1 MTVKLNFILKFIV
14 LQIII
19 PFCFVYSQDHEK
31 SRLLLDKV
39 SKNMLSKENMNFE
52 FVYKLENSK
61 EKITQEI
68 KGNAQ
73 ISGEKYKLN
82 FMDIEQIYDG
92 YKTYTIIPEN
102 EEINIETG
110 DGNSDLII
118 KPTNLI
124 TFYTSGYGYEWDIK
138 QIVMGRTIQYVKL
151 LPIEENSDVKYLLIG
166 VDIKNLNLFKIIEIG
181 KNGTNTTLKIESQSY
196 NISLPENHFNFDTEL
211 YKDYFINE
219 DS

>member
-14 LQIII
+14 LLII
-19 PFCFVYSQDHEK
+19 PFCLLYSQDDEK
-31 SRLLLDKV
+31 SRLLLDRV
-39 SKNMLSKENMNFE
+39 SKNMLSKESMSFE
-52 FVYKLENSK
+52 FAYKLENSK
-61 EKITQEI
+61 EKISQEI
-68 KGNAQ
+68 VGNAQ

-82 FMDIEQIYDG
+82 FMDIQQIYDG
-92 YKTYTIIPEN
+92 HKTYTIIPEN
-102 EEINIETG
+102 EEINIDSG
-110 DGNSDLII
+110 DGNSDLMI

-166 VDIKNLNLFKIIEIG
+166 IDINNLNLYKIIEIG
-181 KNGTNTTLKIESQSY
+181 QNGTNTTLKITNQSF
-196 NISLPENHFNFDTEL
+196 NVSLPQNHFKFNPES

>member
-1 MTVKLNFILKFIV
+1 MITKINPIINFFL
-14 LQIII
+14 LQIISI
-19 PFCFVYSQDHEK
+19 YFVFGQGHEE

-39 SKNMLSKENMNFE
+39 SKNLLSKENMNFE
-52 FVYKLENSK
+52 FTYKLENNK

-68 KGNAQ
+68 EGNAQ

-92 YKTYTIIPEN
+92 YRTYTIIPEN
-102 EEINIETG
+102 EEINIESG
-110 DGNSDLII
+110 DGNSDLMI

-151 LPIEENSDVKYLLIG
+151 LPVEENSDVKYLLLG
-166 VDIKNLNLFKIIEIG
+166 VDINNLNLFKIIEIG
-181 KNGTNTTLKIESQSY
+181 KNGTNTTLKIKSQSF
-196 NISLPENHFNFDTEL
+196 NISLPEKHFNFDSEL

>member
-1 MTVKLNFILKFIV
+1 MTVKLNFILKFIF
-14 LQIII
+14 LLII
-19 PFCFVYSQDHEK
+19 PLRLLYSQDHEK

-39 SKNMLSKENMNFE
+39 SKNMLSKENMSFE
-52 FVYKLENSK
+52 FAYKLENSK
-61 EKITQEI
+61 EKISQEI
-68 KGNAQ
+68 VGNAQ

-82 FMDIEQIYDG
+82 FMDIQQIYDG
-92 YKTYTIIPEN
+92 HKTYTIIPEN
-102 EEINIETG
+102 EEINIDSG
-110 DGNSDLII
+110 DGNSELMI

-166 VDIKNLNLFKIIEIG
+166 VDINNLNLFKIIEIG
-181 KNGTNTTLKIESQSY
+181 KNGTNTTLKIENQSY
-196 NISLPENHFNFDTEL
+196 NISLPENHFNFDAEL

>member
-1 MTVKLNFILKFIV
+1 MITKINILINFFLV
-14 LQIII
+14 QIISI
-19 PFCFVYSQDHEK
+19 YFVLGQGHEE

-39 SKNMLSKENMNFE
+39 SKNLLSKENMNFE
-52 FVYKLENSK
+52 FTYKLENSK

-68 KGNAQ
+68 EGNAQ

-92 YKTYTIIPEN
+92 YRTYTIVPEN
-102 EEINIETG
+102 EEINIESG
-110 DGNSDLII
+110 DGNSDLMI

-124 TFYTSGYGYEWDIK
+124 TFYTNGYGYEWDIK
-138 QIVMGRTIQYVKL
+138 QIVLGRTIQYVKL
-151 LPIEENSDVKYLLIG
+151 LPIKEDSDVKYLLIG
-166 VDIKNLNLFKIIEIG
+166 VDVNNLNLYKIIEIG
-181 KNGTNTTLKIESQSY
+181 KNGTNTTLKIKNQSY
-196 NISLPENHFNFDTEL
+196 NITLPENHFNFNPEL

>member
-1 MTVKLNFILKFIV
+1 MITKINILINFFLV
-14 LQIII
+14 QIISI
-19 PFCFVYSQDHEK
+19 YFVLGQGHEE

-39 SKNMLSKENMNFE
+39 SKNLLSKENMNFE
-52 FVYKLENSK
+52 FTYKLENSK

-68 KGNAQ
+68 EGNAQ

-82 FMDIEQIYDG
+82 FMDIQQIYDG

-110 DGNSDLII
+110 DGNSDLMI
-118 KPTNLI
+118 KPTNFI
-124 TFYTSGYGYEWDIK
+124 TIYTNGYGYEWDIK
-138 QIVMGRTIQYVKL
+138 QIVLGRTIQYVKL
-151 LPIEENSDVKYLLIG
+151 LPIKEDSDVKYLLIG
-166 VDIKNLNLFKIIEIG
+166 VDVNNLNLFKIIEIG
-181 KNGTNTTLKIESQSY
+181 KNGTNTTLKIKNQSY
-196 NISLPENHFNFDTEL
+196 NITLPENHFNFNPEL

>member
-1 MTVKLNFILKFIV
+1 MTTKINILINFFLV
-14 LQIII
+14 QIISI
-19 PFCFVYSQDHEK
+19 YFVLGQGHEE

-39 SKNMLSKENMNFE
+39 SKNLLSKENMNFE
-52 FVYKLENSK
+52 FTYKLENSK

-68 KGNAQ
+68 EGNAQ

-92 YKTYTIIPEN
+92 YRTYTIVPEN
-102 EEINIETG
+102 EEINIESG
-110 DGNSDLII
+110 DGNSDLMI

-124 TFYTSGYGYEWDIK
+124 TFYTNGYGYEWDIK
-138 QIVMGRTIQYVKL
+138 QIVLGRTIQYVKL
-151 LPIEENSDVKYLLIG
+151 LPIKEDSDVKYLLIG
-166 VDIKNLNLFKIIEIG
+166 VDVNNLNLFKIIEIG
-181 KNGTNTTLKIESQSY
+181 KNGTNTTLKIKNQSY
-196 NISLPENHFNFDTEL
+196 NITLPENHFNFNPEL

>member
-1 MTVKLNFILKFIV
+1 MITKINILTNFFLV
-14 LQIII
+14 QIISI
-19 PFCFVYSQDHEK
+19 YFVLGQGHEE

-39 SKNMLSKENMNFE
+39 SKNLLSKENMNFE
-52 FVYKLENSK
+52 FTYKLENSK

-68 KGNAQ
+68 EGNAQ

-92 YKTYTIIPEN
+92 YRTYTIVPEN
-102 EEINIETG
+102 EEINIESG
-110 DGNSDLII
+110 DGNSDLMI

-124 TFYTSGYGYEWDIK
+124 TFYTNGYGYEWDIK
-138 QIVMGRTIQYVKL
+138 QIVLGRTIQYVKL
-151 LPIEENSDVKYLLIG
+151 LPIKEDSDVKYLLIG
-166 VDIKNLNLFKIIEIG
+166 VDVNNLNLYKIIEIG
-181 KNGTNTTLKIESQSY
+181 KNGTNTTLKIKNQSY
-196 NISLPENHFNFDTEL
+196 NITLPENHFNFNPEL

>member
-14 LQIII
+14 LLIT
-19 PFCFVYSQDHEK
+19 PFCVVYSQDHDK

-39 SKNMLSKENMNFE
+39 SKNMLSKENMSFE

-61 EKITQEI
+61 EKISQEI
-68 KGNAQ
+68 IGNAQ

-82 FMDIEQIYDG
+82 FMDIQQIYDG
-92 YKTYTIIPEN
+92 NKTYTIIPEN
-102 EEINIETG
+102 EEINIDSG
-110 DGNSDLII
+110 DGNSDLMI

-151 LPIEENSDVKYLLIG
+151 LPIEENTDVKYLLIG
-166 VDIKNLNLFKIIEIG
+166 IDINNLILYKIIEIG
-181 KNGTNTTLKIESQSY
+181 KNGTNTTLKIINQSY
-196 NISLPENHFNFDTEL
+196 NTALPKNHFKFNPES

>member
-14 LQIII
+14 LLII
-19 PFCFVYSQDHEK
+19 PFCVVYSQDHEK

-39 SKNMLSKENMNFE
+39 SKNMLSKENMSFE

-61 EKITQEI
+61 EKISQEI
-68 KGNAQ
+68 IGNAQ

-82 FMDIEQIYDG
+82 FMDIQQIYDG
-92 YKTYTIIPEN
+92 NKTYTIIPEN
-102 EEINIETG
+102 EEINIDSG
-110 DGNSDLII
+110 DGNSDLMI

-151 LPIEENSDVKYLLIG
+151 LPIEENTDVKYLLIG
-166 VDIKNLNLFKIIEIG
+166 IDINNLILYKIIEIG
-181 KNGTNTTLKIESQSY
+181 KNGTNTTLKIINQSY
-196 NISLPENHFNFDTEL
+196 NTALPKNHFKFNPES

>member
-1 MTVKLNFILKFIV
+1 MRVKFNYI
-14 LQIII
+14 QI
-19 PFCFVYSQDHEK
+19 FVALLMVSCVVYSQGNEK
-31 SRLLLDKV
+31 SKLLLDKV
-39 SKNMLSKENMNFE
+39 SKNMLNKENMYFE
-52 FVYKLENSK
+52 FVYKLDNSK
-61 EKITQEI
+61 EKISQEI
-68 KGNAQ
+68 EGNAQ

-110 DGNSDLII
+110 DGNSDLVI
-118 KPTNLI
+118 KPTSLL
-124 TFYTSGYGYEWDIK
+124 TFYTSGYRYEWDIK

-151 LPIEENSDVKYLLIG
+151 LPIEENSEVKYLLIG
-166 VDIKNLNLFKIIEIG
+166 VDINNLNLFKIIEIG
-181 KNGTNTTLKIESQSY
+181 KNGTNTTLKIKNQSY
-196 NISLPENHFNFDTEL
+196 NISLPEDNFKFNPES

>member
-14 LQIII
+14 LLII
-19 PFCFVYSQDHEK
+19 PFCVVYSQDHKK

-39 SKNMLSKENMNFE
+39 SKNMLSKENMSFE

-61 EKITQEI
+61 EKISQEI
-68 KGNAQ
+68 IGNAQ

-82 FMDIEQIYDG
+82 FMDIQQIYDG
-92 YKTYTIIPEN
+92 NKTYTIIPEN
-102 EEINIETG
+102 EEISIDSG
-110 DGNSDLII
+110 DGNSDLMI

-151 LPIEENSDVKYLLIG
+151 LPIEENTDVKYLLIG
-166 VDIKNLNLFKIIEIG
+166 IDINNLILYKIIEIG
-181 KNGTNTTLKIESQSY
+181 KNGTNTTLKIINQSY
-196 NISLPENHFNFDTEL
+196 NTALPKNHFKFNPES

>member
-1 MTVKLNFILKFIV
+1 M
-14 LQIII
+14 
-19 PFCFVYSQDHEK
+19 
-31 SRLLLDKV
+31 LLDRV
-39 SKNMLSKENMNFE
+39 SKNMLNKENMNFE

-68 KGNAQ
+68 EGNAQ

-82 FMDIEQIYDG
+82 FMGVQQIYDG
-92 YKTYTIIPEN
+92 YKTYTIIQEN
-102 EEINIETG
+102 EEVDIESG
-110 DGNSDLII
+110 DGNSDLMI

-124 TFYTSGYGYEWDIK
+124 TFYTNGYEYKLDIK

-166 VDIKNLNLFKIIEIG
+166 VDITNLNLFKIIEIG
-181 KNGTNTTLKIESQSY
+181 KNGTNTTLKIKNQSY
-196 NISLPENHFNFDTEL
+196 NISLPENHFNFDPEL

>member
-14 LQIII
+14 LLII
-19 PFCFVYSQDHEK
+19 PFCVVYSQDHDK

-39 SKNMLSKENMNFE
+39 SKNMLSKENMSFE

-61 EKITQEI
+61 EKISQEI
-68 KGNAQ
+68 IGNAQ

-82 FMDIEQIYDG
+82 FMDIQQIYDG
-92 YKTYTIIPEN
+92 NKTYTIIPEN
-102 EEINIETG
+102 EEISIDSG
-110 DGNSDLII
+110 DGNSDLMI

-151 LPIEENSDVKYLLIG
+151 LPIEENTDVKYLLIG
-166 VDIKNLNLFKIIEIG
+166 IDISNLILYKIIEIG
-181 KNGTNTTLKIESQSY
+181 KNGTNTTLKIINQSY
-196 NISLPENHFNFDTEL
+196 NTALPKNHFKFNPES

>member
-1 MTVKLNFILKFIV
+1 MITKINILINFFLI
-14 LQIII
+14 QIISI
-19 PFCFVYSQDHEK
+19 YFVLGQGHEE

-39 SKNMLSKENMNFE
+39 SKNLLSKENMNFE
-52 FVYKLENSK
+52 FTYKLENSK

-68 KGNAQ
+68 EGNAQ

-92 YKTYTIIPEN
+92 YRTYTIVPEN
-102 EEINIETG
+102 EEINIESG
-110 DGNSDLII
+110 DGNSDLMI

-124 TFYTSGYGYEWDIK
+124 TFYTNGYGYEWDIK
-138 QIVMGRTIQYVKL
+138 QIVLGRTIQFVKL
-151 LPIEENSDVKYLLIG
+151 LPIKEDSDVKYLLIG
-166 VDIKNLNLFKIIEIG
+166 VDINNLNLFKIIEIG
-181 KNGTNTTLKIESQSY
+181 KNGTNTTLKIKNQSY
-196 NISLPENHFNFDTEL
+196 NIILPKNHFNFNPEL

>member
-14 LQIII
+14 LLII
-19 PFCFVYSQDHEK
+19 PFCVVYSQDHEK

-39 SKNMLSKENMNFE
+39 SKNMLSKENMSFE

-61 EKITQEI
+61 EKISQEI
-68 KGNAQ
+68 TGNAQ

-82 FMDIEQIYDG
+82 FMDIQQIYDG
-92 YKTYTIIPEN
+92 NKTYTIIPEN
-102 EEINIETG
+102 EEISIDSG
-110 DGNSDLII
+110 DGNSDLMI

-151 LPIEENSDVKYLLIG
+151 LPIEENTDVKYLLIG
-166 VDIKNLNLFKIIEIG
+166 IDINNLILYKIIEIG
-181 KNGTNTTLKIESQSY
+181 KNGTNTTLKIINQSY
-196 NISLPENHFNFDTEL
+196 NTALPKNHFKFNPES

>member
-1 MTVKLNFILKFIV
+1 MKTKINAIINFFL
-14 LQIII
+14 LQIIS
-19 PFCFVYSQDHEK
+19 VYLVFGQGHEE

-39 SKNMLSKENMNFE
+39 SKNLLSKQNMNFE
-52 FVYKLENSK
+52 FTYKLENSK

-68 KGNAQ
+68 EGNAQ

-102 EEINIETG
+102 EEINIESG
-110 DGNSDLII
+110 DGNSDLMI

-151 LPIEENSDVKYLLIG
+151 LPIEENSDVKYLLVG
-166 VDIKNLNLFKIIEIG
+166 VDIDNLNLFKIIEIG
-181 KNGTNTTLKIESQSY
+181 KNGTNTTLKIKSQSY

>member
-1 MTVKLNFILKFIV
+1 MITKINILKNFFLV
-14 LQIII
+14 QIISI
-19 PFCFVYSQDHEK
+19 YFVLGQGHEE

-39 SKNMLSKENMNFE
+39 SKNLLSKENMNFE
-52 FVYKLENSK
+52 FTYKLENSK

-68 KGNAQ
+68 EGNAQ

-92 YKTYTIIPEN
+92 YRTYTIVPEN
-102 EEINIETG
+102 EEINIESG
-110 DGNSDLII
+110 DGNSDLMI

-124 TFYTSGYGYEWDIK
+124 TFYTNGYGYEWDIK
-138 QIVMGRTIQYVKL
+138 QRVLGRTIQYVKL
-151 LPIEENSDVKYLLIG
+151 LPIKEDSDVKYLLIG
-166 VDIKNLNLFKIIEIG
+166 VDINNLNLFKIIEIG
-181 KNGTNTTLKIESQSY
+181 KNGTNTTLKIKNQSY
-196 NISLPENHFNFDTEL
+196 NIILPKNHFNFNPEL

>member
-1 MTVKLNFILKFIV
+1 MITKINPIINFFL
-14 LQIII
+14 LQIISI
-19 PFCFVYSQDHEK
+19 YFVHGQGHEE

-39 SKNMLSKENMNFE
+39 SKNLLSRENMNFE
-52 FVYKLENSK
+52 FTYKLENSK

-68 KGNAQ
+68 EGSAQ

-102 EEINIETG
+102 EEINIEGG
-110 DGNSDLII
+110 DGNSDLMI

-124 TFYTSGYGYEWDIK
+124 TFYTSGYVYEWDIK

-151 LPIEENSDVKYLLIG
+151 LPIKENSDVKYLLVG
-166 VDIKNLNLFKIIEIG
+166 VDINNLNLFKIIEIG
-181 KNGTNTTLKIESQSY
+181 KNGTNTILKIKNQSY
-196 NISLPENHFNFDTEL
+196 NISLPENYFNFDIEL

>member
-1 MTVKLNFILKFIV
+1 
-14 LQIII
+14 
-19 PFCFVYSQDHEK
+19 
-31 SRLLLDKV
+31 
-39 SKNMLSKENMNFE
+39 MLSKENMSFE

-61 EKITQEI
+61 EKISQEI
-68 KGNAQ
+68 IGNAQ

-82 FMDIEQIYDG
+82 FMDIQQIYDG
-92 YKTYTIIPEN
+92 NKTYTIIPEN
-102 EEINIETG
+102 EEISIDSG
-110 DGNSDLII
+110 DGNSDLMI

-151 LPIEENSDVKYLLIG
+151 LPIEENTDVKYLLIG
-166 VDIKNLNLFKIIEIG
+166 IDINNLILYKIIEIG
-181 KNGTNTTLKIESQSY
+181 KNGTNTTLKIINQSY
-196 NISLPENHFNFDTEL
+196 NTALPKNHFKFNPES

>member
-1 MTVKLNFILKFIV
+1 MIIKINAVINFFL
-14 LQIII
+14 LQIISI
-19 PFCFVYSQDHEK
+19 YFVFGQGHEE

-39 SKNMLSKENMNFE
+39 AKNLLSKENMNFE
-52 FVYKLENSK
+52 FTYKLENSK

-68 KGNAQ
+68 EGNAQ

-102 EEINIETG
+102 EEINIESG
-110 DGNSDLII
+110 DGNSDLMI

-151 LPIEENSDVKYLLIG
+151 LPIEEKSDVKYLLVG
-166 VDIKNLNLFKIIEIG
+166 VDINNLNLFKIIEIG
-181 KNGTNTTLKIESQSY
+181 KNGTNTTLKIKNHSY

>member
-1 MTVKLNFILKFIV
+1 MTVKLNFILKFIF
-14 LQIII
+14 LLII
-19 PFCFVYSQDHEK
+19 PLGLLYSQDHEK

-39 SKNMLSKENMNFE
+39 SKNMLSKENMSFE

-61 EKITQEI
+61 EKISQEI
-68 KGNAQ
+68 IGNAQ

-82 FMDIEQIYDG
+82 FMDIQQIYDG
-92 YKTYTIIPEN
+92 NKTYTIIPEN
-102 EEINIETG
+102 EEINIDSG
-110 DGNSDLII
+110 DGNSDLMI

-166 VDIKNLNLFKIIEIG
+166 IDINKLSLYKIIEIG
-181 KNGTNTTLKIESQSY
+181 KNGTNTTLKIINQSY
-196 NISLPENHFNFDTEL
+196 NTALPKNHFKFNPES

>member
-1 MTVKLNFILKFIV
+1 MITKINILINFFLV
-14 LQIII
+14 QIISI
-19 PFCFVYSQDHEK
+19 YFVFGQGHEE

-39 SKNMLSKENMNFE
+39 SKNLLSKENMNFE
-52 FVYKLENSK
+52 FTYKLENSK

-68 KGNAQ
+68 EGNAQ

-92 YKTYTIIPEN
+92 YRTYTIVPEN
-102 EEINIETG
+102 EEINIESG
-110 DGNSDLII
+110 DGNSDLMI

-124 TFYTSGYGYEWDIK
+124 TFYTNGYGYEWDIK
-138 QIVMGRTIQYVKL
+138 QRVLGRTIQYVKL
-151 LPIEENSDVKYLLIG
+151 LPIKEDSDVKYLLIG
-166 VDIKNLNLFKIIEIG
+166 VDINNLNLFKIIEIG
-181 KNGTNTTLKIESQSY
+181 KNGTNTTLKIKNQSY
-196 NISLPENHFNFDTEL
+196 NIILPKNHFNFNPEL

>member
-14 LQIII
+14 LLII
-19 PFCFVYSQDHEK
+19 PLRLLYSQDHEK

-39 SKNMLSKENMNFE
+39 SKNMLSKENMSFE
-52 FVYKLENSK
+52 FAYKLENSK
-61 EKITQEI
+61 EKISQEI
-68 KGNAQ
+68 VGNAQ

-82 FMDIEQIYDG
+82 FMDIQQIYDG
-92 YKTYTIIPEN
+92 HKTYTIIPEN
-102 EEINIETG
+102 EEINIDSG
-110 DGNSDLII
+110 DGNSDLMI

-151 LPIEENSDVKYLLIG
+151 LPIEENTDVKYLLIG
-166 VDIKNLNLFKIIEIG
+166 IDISNLILYKIIEIG
-181 KNGTNTTLKIESQSY
+181 KNGTNTTLKIINQSY
-196 NISLPENHFNFDTEL
+196 NTALPKNHFKFNPES

>member
-1 MTVKLNFILKFIV
+1 MITKINILINFFLV
-14 LQIII
+14 QIISI
-19 PFCFVYSQDHEK
+19 YFVLGQGHEE

-39 SKNMLSKENMNFE
+39 SKNLLSKENMNFE
-52 FVYKLENSK
+52 FTYKLENSK

-68 KGNAQ
+68 EGNAQ

-92 YKTYTIIPEN
+92 HRTYTIVPEN
-102 EEINIETG
+102 EEINIESG
-110 DGNSDLII
+110 DGNSDLMI

-124 TFYTSGYGYEWDIK
+124 TFYTNGYGYEWDIK
-138 QIVMGRTIQYVKL
+138 QIVLGRTIQYVKL
-151 LPIEENSDVKYLLIG
+151 LPIKEDSDVKYLLIG
-166 VDIKNLNLFKIIEIG
+166 VDVNNLNLFKIIEIG
-181 KNGTNTTLKIESQSY
+181 KNGTNTTLKIKNQSY
-196 NISLPENHFNFDTEL
+196 NITLPENHFNFNPEL

>member
-1 MTVKLNFILKFIV
+1 MITKTNAIIIFFL
-14 LQIII
+14 LQIISI
-19 PFCFVYSQDHEK
+19 YFVFGQGHEE

-39 SKNMLSKENMNFE
+39 SKNLLSKKNMNFE
-52 FVYKLENSK
+52 FTYKLENSK

-68 KGNAQ
+68 EGNAQ

-102 EEINIETG
+102 EEINIESG
-110 DGNSDLII
+110 DEESDLMI

-151 LPIEENSDVKYLLIG
+151 LPIEENSDVKYLLVG
-166 VDIKNLNLFKIIEIG
+166 VDVNNLNLFKIIEIG
-181 KNGTNTTLKIESQSY
+181 KNGTNTTLKIKNQSY

>member
-1 MTVKLNFILKFIV
+1 MGTKFSLLKFIV
-14 LQIII
+14 LQMI
-19 PFCFVYSQDHEK
+19 PFCVLFSQDYEK
-31 SRLLLDKV
+31 SRVLLDKV
-39 SKNMLSKENMNFE
+39 SKNLLSKENMNFE
-52 FVYKLENSK
+52 FVYKLDNSE

-68 KGNAQ
+68 EGNAQ

-82 FMDIEQIYDG
+82 FMDIQQIYDG

-110 DGNSDLII
+110 DGNSDLMI

-124 TFYTSGYGYEWDIK
+124 TFYTSGYKYEWDIE
-138 QIVMGRTIQYVKL
+138 QIVKGKTIQYVKL
-151 LPIEENSDVKYLLIG
+151 MPIEENTDVKYLLIG
-166 VDIKNLNLFKIIEIG
+166 VDIDNLNLYKIIEIG
-181 KNGTNTTLKIESQSY
+181 KNGTNTTLTIKSHMF
-196 NISLPENHFNFDTEL
+196 NFSLPNNYFEFDPVL

>member
-1 MTVKLNFILKFIV
+1 MITKINILINFFLI
-14 LQIII
+14 QIISI
-19 PFCFVYSQDHEK
+19 YFVLGQGHEE

-39 SKNMLSKENMNFE
+39 SKNLLSKENMNFE
-52 FVYKLENSK
+52 FTYKLENSK

-68 KGNAQ
+68 EGNAQ

-92 YKTYTIIPEN
+92 YRTYTIVPEN
-102 EEINIETG
+102 EEINIESG
-110 DGNSDLII
+110 DGNSDLMI

-124 TFYTSGYGYEWDIK
+124 TFYTNGYGYEWDIK
-138 QIVMGRTIQYVKL
+138 QRVLGRTIQYVKL
-151 LPIEENSDVKYLLIG
+151 LPIKEDSDVKYLLIG
-166 VDIKNLNLFKIIEIG
+166 VDINNLNLFKIIEIG
-181 KNGTNTTLKIESQSY
+181 KNGTNTTLKIKNQSY
-196 NISLPENHFNFDTEL
+196 NIILPKNHFNFNPEL

>member
-14 LQIII
+14 LLII
-19 PFCFVYSQDHEK
+19 PFCVVYSQDHKK

-39 SKNMLSKENMNFE
+39 SKNMLSKENMSFE

-61 EKITQEI
+61 EKISQEI
-68 KGNAQ
+68 IGNAQ

-82 FMDIEQIYDG
+82 FMDIQQIYDG
-92 YKTYTIIPEN
+92 NKTYTIIPEN
-102 EEINIETG
+102 EEISIDSG
-110 DGNSDLII
+110 DGNSDLMI

-151 LPIEENSDVKYLLIG
+151 LPIEENTDVKYLLIG
-166 VDIKNLNLFKIIEIG
+166 IDISNLILYKIIEIG
-181 KNGTNTTLKIESQSY
+181 KNGTNTTLKIINQSY
-196 NISLPENHFNFDTEL
+196 NTALPKNHFKFNPES

>member
-1 MTVKLNFILKFIV
+1 MKTKINAIINFFL
-14 LQIII
+14 LQIISI
-19 PFCFVYSQDHEK
+19 YFVFGQGHEE

-39 SKNMLSKENMNFE
+39 SKNLLSKQNVNFE
-52 FVYKLENSK
+52 FTYKLENSK

-68 KGNAQ
+68 EGNAQ

-102 EEINIETG
+102 EEINIESG
-110 DGNSDLII
+110 DGNSDLMI

-151 LPIEENSDVKYLLIG
+151 LPIEENSDVKYLLVG
-166 VDIKNLNLFKIIEIG
+166 VDIDNLNLFKIIEIG
-181 KNGTNTTLKIESQSY
+181 KNGTNTTLKIKNQSF
-196 NISLPENHFNFDTEL
+196 NISLPENYFDFDTGL

>member
-1 MTVKLNFILKFIV
+1 MITKINILINFFLV
-14 LQIII
+14 QIISI
-19 PFCFVYSQDHEK
+19 YFVLGQGHEE

-39 SKNMLSKENMNFE
+39 SKNLLSKENMNFE
-52 FVYKLENSK
+52 FTYKLENSK

-68 KGNAQ
+68 EGNAQ

-92 YKTYTIIPEN
+92 YRTYTIVPEN
-102 EEINIETG
+102 EEINIESG
-110 DGNSDLII
+110 DGNSDLMI

-124 TFYTSGYGYEWDIK
+124 TFYTDGYGYEWDIK
-138 QIVMGRTIQYVKL
+138 QIVLGRTIQYVKL
-151 LPIEENSDVKYLLIG
+151 LPIKEDSDVKYLLIG
-166 VDIKNLNLFKIIEIG
+166 VDVNNLNLFKIIEIG
-181 KNGTNTTLKIESQSY
+181 KNGTNTTLKIKNQSY
-196 NISLPENHFNFDTEL
+196 NITLPENHFNFNPEL